1 MKLKSRNKID
11 PNFQMSSLTD
21 IIFLLLIFFLL
32 TSSLVSVNALE
43 ILLPSSSST
52 TSAKAGASIAI
63 TADKQYYYNKDK
75 IDFKDLNGL
84 LTNFKNTRS
93 DEEEMVTLFAEKS
106 VPLEEVVNVFD
117 IAKNLELQIILA
129 TNPSK

>member
-52 TSAKAGASIAI
+52 TSAKAGANIAI

-84 LTNFKNTRS
+84 LSNFKNEKP
-93 DEEEMVTLFAEKS
+93 EETVTLFAEKT
-106 VPLEEVVNVFD
+106 VPWEEVVKVVD
-117 IAKNLELQIILA
+117 LAKNLELQIIAA
-129 TNPSK
+129 TNPDQ

>member
-43 ILLPSSSST
+43 ILLPSSTST
-52 TSAKAGASIAI
+52 TSAKAGANIAI
-63 TADKQYYYNKDK
+63 TADKQYYFNKDK
-75 IDFKDLNGL
+75 IKFNDLNGL
-84 LTNFKNTRS
+84 LTNFKNETP
-93 DEEEMVTLFAEKS
+93 DETVTLFAEKS
-106 VPLEEVVNVFD
+106 VAWEEVVKVVD
-117 IAKNLELQIILA
+117 LAKNLELQIIAA
-129 TNPSK
+129 TNPDK

>member
-63 TADKQYYYNKDK
+63 TGDKQYYYNKDK

-84 LTNFKNTRS
+84 LVNFKNES
-93 DEEEMVTLFAEKS
+93 PEEAVTLFAEKS
-106 VPLEEVVNVFD
+106 VPVEEVVNVFD
-117 IAKNLELQIILA
+117 LAKNLELQIILA

>member
-1 MKLKSRNKID
+1 
-11 PNFQMSSLTD
+11 
-21 IIFLLLIFFLL
+21 
-32 TSSLVSVNALE
+32 VSVNALE

-84 LTNFKNTRS
+84 LTNFKNTS
-93 DEEEMVTLFAEKS
+93 TDEEEMVTLFAEKS